1 MRYFFRI
8 CQQSEFFHAQ
18 KGHVFYLL
26 LFSAADAMSAFLI
39 HFVYFMIILAVIIE
53 IPKQQQRSVSAFM
66 LVLLV
71 IQIPGNF

>member
-26 LFSAADAMSAFLI
+26 LFSVADAMSAFLI
-39 HFVYFMIILAVIIE
+39 YFDYVFHDYS
-53 IPKQQQRSVSAFM
+53 RSRRYY
-66 LVLLV
+66 
-71 IQIPGNF
+71 

>member
-26 LFSAADAMSAFLI
+26 LFSVADAMSAFLI
-39 HFVYFMIILAVIIE
+39 YFDVFHDYS
-53 IPKQQQRSVSAFM
+53 RSRRYY
-66 LVLLV
+66 
-71 IQIPGNF
+71 

>member
-26 LFSAADAMSAFLI
+26 LFSVADAMSAFLI
-39 HFVYFMIILAVIIE
+39 YFDYFMIILVLAVIINSE
-53 IPKQQQRSVSAFM
+53 ATAV
-66 LVLLV
+66 
-71 IQIPGNF
+71 